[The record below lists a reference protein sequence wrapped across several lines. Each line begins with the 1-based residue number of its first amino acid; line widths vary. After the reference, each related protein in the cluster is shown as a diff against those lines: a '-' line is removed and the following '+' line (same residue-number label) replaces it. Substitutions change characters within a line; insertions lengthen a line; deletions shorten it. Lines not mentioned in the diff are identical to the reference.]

1 MARAKPKEIT
11 SWFDINRYEQLLDL
25 TVLEVIDDLKNR
37 VFSLY
42 DYEDEDDADD
52 DSPTFNIDE
61 IRKSIFRGLEKGL
74 VNYSSLITHDIISDL
89 HNGSDEENISV
100 TTDESF
106 DKNQD
111 IEFIVNGHPIRC
123 VDYFNK
129 EYDEYSIEG
138 ESCNLFNVGDLISY
152 YKALLRQ
159 GEIIEEV
166 NKPVKVIDGNIFSSI
181 NKVGYLGDWFNDELV
196 VKFNIENYSDDE
208 LLTEFKGLLKI
219 WRLGAGIDEPE
230 KNNNRI
236 GLSSLKKIFNYKVFP
251 FIDLMLWE
259 KINQK
264 KISNEL
270 YARLLF
276 PLSEGNIMGGVQI
289 KDTVKPFVERIVF
302 GDFLRYLS
310 FYVKKNEYLKD
321 MRFSDV
327 MELTEV

>member
-11 SWFDINRYEQLLDL
+11 SWFDISRYEQLLDL

-37 VFSLY
+37 AFSLY
-42 DYEDEDDADD
+42 DYEDKDD
-52 DSPTFNIDE
+52 DSPTLNIDE

-74 VNYSSLITHDIISDL
+74 VTYNSLITHDIISDL
-89 HNGSDEENISV
+89 HDGSEEKNIPV
-100 TTDESF
+100 IKDESF
-106 DKNQD
+106 DKSQEF
-111 IEFIVNGHPIRC
+111 EFIVNGHPIRC
-123 VDYFNK
+123 VDFFNK

-138 ESCNLFNVGDLISY
+138 ESCNLFNVGDLVSY
-152 YKALLRQ
+152 YRALLRQ
-159 GEIIEEV
+159 GNIMEEV
-166 NKPVKVIDGNIFSSI
+166 NKPVKITDGNIFSSV
-181 NKVGYLGDWFNDELV
+181 NKVDYLGDWFNDELV
-196 VKFNIENYSDDE
+196 VKFNIGDYSDDE

-219 WRLGAGIDEPE
+219 WRLGTGIDEPQ

-276 PLSEGNIMGGVQI
+276 PLSEGNIMGGIQI
-289 KDTVKPFVERIVF
+289 KDTVRPFVEKIIF

-327 MELTEV
+327 MKLAEI

>member
-1 MARAKPKEIT
+1 MARVKPKEIT
-11 SWFDINRYEQLLDL
+11 SWFDISRYEQLLDL

-52 DSPTFNIDE
+52 GSPTLNIDE
-61 IRKSIFRGLEKGL
+61 IRKSILKGLEKGL
-74 VNYSSLITHDIISDL
+74 VNYNSLIIHDIISDL
-89 HNGSDEENISV
+89 HDGSDEKNIPIIK
-100 TTDESF
+100 DESF
-106 DKNQD
+106 DKSQEC
-111 IEFIVNGHPIRC
+111 EFIVNGHPIRC
-123 VDYFNK
+123 VDFFNK
-129 EYDEYSIEG
+129 EYDEHSIEG
-138 ESCNLFNVGDLISY
+138 ESCNLFNIGDLVSY
-152 YKALLRQ
+152 YRGLLRQ
-159 GEIIEEV
+159 GDIMEEV
-166 NKPVKVIDGNIFSSI
+166 NKPVKVIGGNIFSSI
-181 NKVGYLGDWFNDELV
+181 NKVGYLGDGFNDELV
-196 VKFNIENYSDDE
+196 VKFNIGDYSDDE

-219 WRLGAGIDEPE
+219 WRLGTEIDEPQ

-236 GLSSLKKIFNYKVFP
+236 GLSSLKKIFTYKVFP

-289 KDTVKPFVERIVF
+289 KDTVRPFVEKIIF
-302 GDFLRYLS
+302 DDFLRYLS

-327 MELTEV
+327 MKLAEI